1 LCSADVVMRWGWV
14 VTVVGGGV
22 ARGEGRKGKEV
33 RVGAWK
39 GVGLLK
45 LRCAG
50 DIVATSLK

>member
-1 LCSADVVMRWGWV
+1 LCSADVDIRWRWV